1 MTTVSESD
9 ETSLRFHDS
18 ITNRHEQEMAKKKK
32 KASKSPAVSLELV
45 WCLPG
50 TYEY

>member
-18 ITNRHEQEMAKKKK
+18 ITNRHEQEMAKKK
-32 KASKSPAVSLELV
+32 ASKSPAVSLELV
-45 WCLPG
+45 
-50 TYEY
+50 